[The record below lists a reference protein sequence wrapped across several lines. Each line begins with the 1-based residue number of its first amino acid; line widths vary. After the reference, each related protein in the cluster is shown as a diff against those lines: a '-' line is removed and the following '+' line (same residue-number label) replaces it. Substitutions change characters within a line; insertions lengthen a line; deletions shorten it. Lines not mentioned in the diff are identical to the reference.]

1 MCQVGPLTLLEDPI
15 AEDTKENPINEKPKE
30 DPYHCKT

>member
-1 MCQVGPLTLLEDPI
+1 MCQVGPFTLLEDPI
-15 AEDTKENPINEKPKE
+15 TEETNKNAINEKPKE